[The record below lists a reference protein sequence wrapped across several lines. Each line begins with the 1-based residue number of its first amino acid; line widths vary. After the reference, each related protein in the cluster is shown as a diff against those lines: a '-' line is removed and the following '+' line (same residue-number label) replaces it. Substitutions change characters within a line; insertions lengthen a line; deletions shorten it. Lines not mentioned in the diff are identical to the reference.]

1 MKDVIIKTKSIPAQ
15 PRSKNYP
22 TGASVVRSSSGNTT
36 IIPDSSGDSVD
47 IVKEIDIKSLTDKNV
62 LSSLRTLLEI
72 RSRIIATDN
81 TETEL
86 SEENTLSSLRALE
99 EIDKSIKSVLQT
111 IDKTYLNKTNPDTAQ
126 KVITFL
132 EGLISDGLITA
143 GNGIQFGKSFASG
156 LTGHGGFIDSL
167 GHGELSSLVLRSFLE
182 VPQLNYN
189 RVRVTAGDLWLSPGG
204 GLIESVD
211 RDMSP
216 EGVPLDTGVIT
227 LKLESGEIG
236 TIAVDDLCMGMYH
249 FGSGNATEDYD
260 DGIGNRRMSGFS
272 TSYFRITEILDTSTN
287 GRFRYELRNTSD
299 AYPVP
304 VAPSSMMHF
313 VSYGNVSN
321 KLRQSSIY
329 LKGSGNP
336 YIRMLKDVDWWEFSF
351 KNIACQFGD
360 LDNLKIFGVDMTGYS
375 AFINSLYFTGKIE
388 QLEKIVEDTLGT
400 GDLRMEIDSSA
411 GTLFVDNNID
421 TTLTSKVLRY
431 FKDITG
437 DVNQWVWSRDSGP
450 DQVHVASDAI
460 WNEAHSSARESVR
473 ITSQDLPSDCDSV
486 KFICD
491 ATIASITIRE
501 EITI

>member
-1 MKDVIIKTKSIPAQ
+1 
-15 PRSKNYP
+15 
-22 TGASVVRSSSGNTT
+22 
-36 IIPDSSGDSVD
+36 
-47 IVKEIDIKSLTDKNV
+47 
-62 LSSLRTLLEI
+62 
-72 RSRIIATDN
+72 
-81 TETEL
+81 
-86 SEENTLSSLRALE
+86 
-99 EIDKSIKSVLQT
+99 
-111 IDKTYLNKTNPDTAQ
+111 
-126 KVITFL
+126 
-132 EGLISDGLITA
+132 
-143 GNGIQFGKSFASG
+143 
-156 LTGHGGFIDSL
+156 
-167 GHGELSSLVLRSFLE
+167 
-182 VPQLNYN
+182 
-189 RVRVTAGDLWLSPGG
+189 
-204 GLIESVD
+204 
-211 RDMSP
+211 
-216 EGVPLDTGVIT
+216 
-227 LKLESGEIG
+227 
-236 TIAVDDLCMGMYH
+236 
-249 FGSGNATEDYD
+249 
-260 DGIGNRRMSGFS
+260 
-272 TSYFRITEILDTSTN
+272 
-287 GRFRYELRNTSD
+287 
-299 AYPVP
+299 
-304 VAPSSMMHF
+304 
-313 VSYGNVSN
+313 
-321 KLRQSSIY
+321 
-329 LKGSGNP
+329 
-336 YIRMLKDVDWWEFSF
+336 MLKDVDWWEFSF